1 MSYYQNET
9 KQNISNSYA
18 SFTPVDRSIANF
30 LLSNTERMDF
40 SSKNISKRLYVS
52 EAALSRFSKK
62 CGYKGYR
69 ELIYSYEKDL
79 ELEIPTEQNALNVGA
94 FTKKIRSS
102 YSSLLNETCSMLDEK
117 QIQRIAALLDEKK
130 RIFVYGQ
137 GSSGL
142 VAKEFQLRFMRI
154 GVPAEAIT
162 DSQMIQMNAALA
174 EPDQLIIGISLSGCT
189 EEVNNGVRLARK
201 KGASV
206 VYITANAQ
214 TPVKPYCNELVVTAY
229 MKHLDTGTKISPQF
243 LPLVILD
250 VLYSYYFANNTYGK
264 VKKYRQTLAA
274 IRGDAGDEMD

>member
-201 KGASV
+201 KGASI

-229 MKHLDTGTKISPQF
+229 MKNLDTGTKISPQF

-274 IRGDAGDEMD
+274 IRGDAGGDMN

>member
-201 KGASV
+201 KGASI

-229 MKHLDTGTKISPQF
+229 MKNLDTGTKISPQF

>member
-9 KQNISNSYA
+9 KQNISNSYE
-18 SFTPVDRSIANF
+18 SFTPVDKSIANF

-40 SSKNISKRLYVS
+40 SSKNIAKRLYVS

-79 ELEIPTEQNALNVGA
+79 ELEIPVEQNELNVGA

-162 DSQMIQMNAALA
+162 DAQMIQMNAALA

-201 KGASV
+201 KGARV

-214 TPVKPYCNELVVTAY
+214 TPVRPFCDELVVTAY
-229 MKHLDTGTKISPQF
+229 MKNLDTGTKISPQF
-243 LPLVILD
+243 LPLIILD
-250 VLYSYYFANNTYGK
+250 VLYSYYFANDTYGK

-274 IRGDAGDEMD
+274 IRGENSDEMD

>member
-9 KQNISNSYA
+9 KQNISNSYE
-18 SFTPVDRSIANF
+18 SFTPVDKSIANF

-40 SSKNISKRLYVS
+40 SSKNIAKRLYVS

-79 ELEIPTEQNALNVGA
+79 ELEIPVEQNELNVGA
-94 FTKKIRSS
+94 FTKKIRFS

-162 DSQMIQMNAALA
+162 DAQMIQMNAALA

-201 KGASV
+201 KGARV

-214 TPVKPYCNELVVTAY
+214 TPVRPFCDELVVTAY
-229 MKHLDTGTKISPQF
+229 MKNLDTGTKISPQF
-243 LPLVILD
+243 LPLIILD
-250 VLYSYYFANNTYGK
+250 VLYSYYFANDTYGK

-274 IRGDAGDEMD
+274 IRGENSDEMD

>member
-9 KQNISNSYA
+9 KQNISNSYE
-18 SFTPVDRSIANF
+18 SFTPVDKSIANF

-40 SSKNISKRLYVS
+40 SSKNIAKRLYVS

-79 ELEIPTEQNALNVGA
+79 ELEIPVEQNELNVGA

-162 DSQMIQMNAALA
+162 DAQMIQMNAALA

-201 KGASV
+201 KGARI

-214 TPVKPYCNELVVTAY
+214 TPVRPFCDELVVTAY
-229 MKHLDTGTKISPQF
+229 MKNLDTGTKISPQF
-243 LPLVILD
+243 LPLIILD
-250 VLYSYYFANNTYGK
+250 VLYSYYFANDTYGK

-274 IRGDAGDEMD
+274 IRGENSDEMD

>member
-9 KQNISNSYA
+9 KQNISNSYS
-18 SFTPVDRSIANF
+18 SFTPVDKSIANF

-40 SSKNISKRLYVS
+40 SSKNIAKRLYVS

-79 ELEIPTEQNALNVGA
+79 ELEIPVGQNELNVGA

-102 YSSLLNETCSMLDEK
+102 YTSLLNETCSMLDEK

-206 VYITANAQ
+206 VYITANAG
-214 TPVKPYCNELVVTAY
+214 TPVKSFCNELVVTAY
-229 MKHLDTGTKISPQF
+229 MKNLDTGTKISPQF
-243 LPLVILD
+243 LLLVILD

-274 IRGDAGDEMD
+274 IRGDVGNEMD